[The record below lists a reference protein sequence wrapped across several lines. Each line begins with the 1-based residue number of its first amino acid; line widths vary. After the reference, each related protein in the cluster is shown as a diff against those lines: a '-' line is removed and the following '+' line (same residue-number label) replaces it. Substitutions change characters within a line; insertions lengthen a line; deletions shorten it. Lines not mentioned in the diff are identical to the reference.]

1 MERDDD
7 NVIKLIHVSEVE
19 LRLAIHEAFRLG
31 ACWSSDR
38 RSARY
43 DHTYLQD
50 HYAKKLSDIIERVRK
65 KG

>member
-38 RSARY
+38 RSNRY
-43 DHTYLQD
+43 DHFFLQD
-50 HYAKKLSDIIERVRK
+50 HYAKKLNELLNRMKSK
-65 KG
+65 